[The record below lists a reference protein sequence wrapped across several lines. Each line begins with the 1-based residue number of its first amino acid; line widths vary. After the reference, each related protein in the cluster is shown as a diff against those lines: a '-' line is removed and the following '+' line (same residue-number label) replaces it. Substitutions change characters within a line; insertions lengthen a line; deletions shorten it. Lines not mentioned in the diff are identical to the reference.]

1 MTLYSSLNA
10 NLCPCW
16 ITLHFLKFIQLLA
29 RPQADLQGPGKAHW
43 QTNTFKMI
51 EHCWLNDVNARMHK
65 NKSAEKMA
73 YSLGVREQL
82 FTLLRGVQ
90 GLTGFPL
97 CEEAPR
103 PPYLPPP
110 NEQSQVLCEVKLQ
123 SNFLRVRDLCLKC
136 SRLQSKVWKSRILFL
151 LGFWLSANQQI
162 LMTTIKIWDWIGCS
176 VARTVTLAYSKS
188 ISMVAAVKFIMI

>member
-1 MTLYSSLNA
+1 MTLYSSLNV

-16 ITLHFLKFIQLLA
+16 VTLRFPKFIQLLA
-29 RPQADLQGPGKAHW
+29 RPQADLQTPGKAHW
-43 QTNTFKMI
+43 QTNTLKII
-51 EHCWLNDVNARMHK
+51 ECCWLNDVNAHMHK
-65 NKSAEKMA
+65 NKSAEKTA
-73 YSLGVREQL
+73 YSLGVWEQS

-90 GLTGFPL
+90 GLTGVPL
-97 CEEAPR
+97 REEAPR
-103 PPYLPPP
+103 PPYSPPP

-123 SNFLRVRDLCLKC
+123 SNFLRIWGLCLKC

-176 VARTVTLAYSKS
+176 VAREVQSLLPTANPFLW
-188 ISMVAAVKFIMI
+188 